1 MQKFVTR
8 YIVTKTF
15 LIISVDVKAPSERR
29 LVFTKIIKTGSHSQG
44 VILGELED
52 QIKDEKGKE
61 FDRMI
66 PMIIIFSCLT
76 TVLVFVMI
84 IITLVKRSSEYSKG
98 SGLQTHVAF
107 NKNLD
112 KDIDHEPDILHNTKG
127 ALMGSPPDPSMHK
140 VYSLDQLN
148 QVSFEG
154 FTSLH
159 PNLVTG
165 KYNTLPARQI
175 AIIEQIYN
183 QEQAPLIPTPKSILV
198 KKVTFEKPAS
208 SSSSATSTPTLDLNS
223 FNEGSSVG
231 HYMDMGN
238 IGGNTPSYD
247 GYQSKL

>member
-1 MQKFVTR
+1 MTACFSASLTL
-8 YIVTKTF
+8 

-29 LVFTKIIKTGSHSQG
+29 LVFTKIIKTGSHSDG

-52 QIKDEKGKE
+52 EIKDEEGKE

-127 ALMGSPPDPSMHK
+127 AFMGSPPDPSMHK

-208 SSSSATSTPTLDLNS
+208 SSSSATSTPTLDMNS

-238 IGGNTPSYD
+238 IGGNPPSYD
-247 GYQSKL
+247 GYQSKI

>member
-1 MQKFVTR
+1 
-8 YIVTKTF
+8 
-15 LIISVDVKAPSERR
+15 
-29 LVFTKIIKTGSHSQG
+29 
-44 VILGELED
+44 
-52 QIKDEKGKE
+52 
-61 FDRMI
+61 
-66 PMIIIFSCLT
+66 MIIIFSCLT

-98 SGLQTHVAF
+98 SGRQTHVAF

-112 KDIDHEPDILHNTKG
+112 KDIDQEPDILHNTKG

-159 PNLVTG
+159 QNLVTG

-238 IGGNTPSYD
+238 RAATGVPNCIVGTSFMLGTCVGELPRLEELLADDEVLQVWEFKALVLAMSLFYLTMV
-247 GYQSKL
+247 S

>member
-1 MQKFVTR
+1 M
-8 YIVTKTF
+8 
-15 LIISVDVKAPSERR
+15 
-29 LVFTKIIKTGSHSQG
+29 FTKIIKTGSHSDG
-44 VILGELED
+44 VFLGKLED
-52 QIKDEKGKE
+52 QTKDEEGKE

-112 KDIDHEPDILHNTKG
+112 KDIDREPDILHNTKR
-127 ALMGSPPDPSMHK
+127 ASMSSPPEPSMHK

-154 FTSLH
+154 FTSLN

-165 KYNTLPARQI
+165 KYNTLPGRQI

-183 QEQAPLIPTPKSILV
+183 SQEQAPLIPTPKSILV

-208 SSSSATSTPTLDLNS
+208 SSSSATSTPTLDMSS
-223 FNEGSSVG
+223 FNEGSGVA
-231 HYMDMGN
+231 HYLDMGN
-238 IGGNTPSYD
+238 IGGNSFD
-247 GYQSKL
+247 GYHTAKYDK

>member
-1 MQKFVTR
+1 MLVR
-8 YIVTKTF
+8 INLAYTF
-15 LIISVDVKAPSERR
+15 FSVDVKAPSERR
-29 LVFTKIIKTGSHSQG
+29 LVFTKIIKTGANSDR
-44 VILGELED
+44 VILGELGD
-52 QIKDEKGKE
+52 QSSKDDEGKE

-127 ALMGSPPDPSMHK
+127 AIMGSPPDPSMHK

-154 FTSLH
+154 FTSLN
-159 PNLVTG
+159 PNIVTS

-175 AIIEQIYN
+175 AIIEQVYNN
-183 QEQAPLIPTPKSILV
+183 QEQAPLMPTPKSILV

-208 SSSSATSTPTLDLNS
+208 SSSSATSTPTLDMSS
-223 FNEGSSVG
+223 FNEGSG
-231 HYMDMGN
+231 MAHYLDMGN
-238 IGGNTPSYD
+238 IGGNPSSYD
-247 GYQSKL
+247 SYHTKI